1 MDPKKGS
8 NLLMSAV
15 FLSAQAM
22 YPVGNLLRGVAL
34 LAPPADSSMYRP
46 GQMRISLTG
55 TEPSP
60 SGSDVSRLS
69 LLMQLPWP
77 GWGLLNVTGP
87 VVGWSFAEE
96 NPEVYSEHGH
106 H

>member
-1 MDPKKGS
+1 
-8 NLLMSAV
+8 MSAV
-15 FLSAQAM
+15 LLSAQAM

-34 LAPPADSSMYRP
+34 PAPPVDSSMYRP

-96 NPEVYSEHGH
+96 NPEVCSEHGH